1 LIDHLFQHPN
11 SIIFLLILLSLHFSL
26 VHFLPSIY
34 FTKTIL
40 EWVTKGLWRSLVA
53 CLIAFK
59 TVMQIPIVF
68 QFWFLLKIWHIL
80 CWVKERKKDGCIRS
94 KTKNEKGWYWS
105 HFTFV
110 LTHVFSILQ
119 CLADV
124 PLNPRTLVLFWGK
137 KMEGSKME
145 AMMEKMKVKKEKIK
159 VWVRNFQ
166 FLENKR
172 RRWILGLEGEENTE
186 ALTCQLF
193 FFFDFLFFLLVN
205 YTRGIKKINKY
216 TDGMPRM
223 VDSVKIDVLQ
233 KGVDMGGHFCHFF
246 RLNCTFG
253 PLSFQKLR
261 FWPPN

>member
-1 LIDHLFQHPN
+1 MIDHLFQHPN

-34 FTKTIL
+34 FTKTVL
-40 EWVTKGLWRSLVA
+40 ECVIKGLWRSLVA

-59 TVMQIPIVF
+59 TVMQMPIVF

-124 PLNPRTLVLFWGK
+124 PLNPRTLVL
-137 KMEGSKME
+137 
-145 AMMEKMKVKKEKIK
+145 
-159 VWVRNFQ
+159 
-166 FLENKR
+166 ENKR
-172 RRWILGLEGEENTE
+172 RRWILGLEGEEDTE

-193 FFFDFLFFLLVN
+193 LWFFVFF
-205 YTRGIKKINKY
+205 I
-216 TDGMPRM
+216 
-223 VDSVKIDVLQ
+223 S
-233 KGVDMGGHFCHFF
+233 
-246 RLNCTFG
+246 
-253 PLSFQKLR
+253 
-261 FWPPN
+261 